1 MTTQPVRDTKAM
13 LSGMTPSLDAADYV
27 FCTTKDEQLAMQ
39 AAPSSLG
46 WFREAEGVSA
56 ILELGDAQ
64 RLGFDTTLPMRRIT
78 LNVFSSLEG
87 VGLTAA
93 GATALANHNIS
104 CNMVAALSSRP
115 RLRANGGR
123 GRGHAGAAGP
133 AGGGWLKLERME
145 LASGQKLA
153 KLKTPARTS
162 TPSLPR
168 PKSGTEY
175 SAMQC
180 SLSVGNGTR

>member
-1 MTTQPVRDTKAM
+1 MIMTTQPVRDTKAM

-93 GATALANHNIS
+93 VATALANHNIS
-104 CNMVAALSSRP
+104 CNMVAAYHHDHVFVPTADAEEAMRVL
-115 RLRANGGR
+115 LALQ
-123 GRGHAGAAGP
+123 AAAG
-133 AGGGWLKLERME
+133 
-145 LASGQKLA
+145 
-153 KLKTPARTS
+153 
-162 TPSLPR
+162 
-168 PKSGTEY
+168 
-175 SAMQC
+175 
-180 SLSVGNGTR
+180 